1 MLAITIRPEK
11 ADSILRRHP
20 RLRFIINPLTR
31 SITSTRSF
39 STAKTTLSNGT
50 EGSTSSRR
58 NVLGRRES
66 DGFESTSSS
75 SARSSPSGSLGGKCG
90 EQKHPEI
97 LELREDLVDQQ
108 FFSRNFI

>member
-31 SITSTRSF
+31 SITSSRSF

-50 EGSTSSRR
+50 EASTSSRA
-58 NVLGRRES
+58 NVLGRRSS
-66 DGFESTSSS
+66 DDLESTSSCS
-75 SARSSPSGSLGGKCG
+75 GGSSPSGSLGEKRSHRKKS
-90 EQKHPEI
+90 QPLEI
-97 LELREDLVDQQ
+97 LELK
-108 FFSRNFI
+108 

>member
-1 MLAITIRPEK
+1 MLAITIRPER

-50 EGSTSSRR
+50 EASTNSRA
-58 NVLGRRES
+58 NVLGRSSS
-66 DGFESTSSS
+66 DPLDDTSSS
-75 SARSSPSGSLGGKCG
+75 SASNSPSGSLGGKRS
-90 EQKHPEI
+90 EKKKKLKRLEI
-97 LELREDLVDQQ
+97 LELT
-108 FFSRNFI
+108 

>member
-31 SITSTRSF
+31 SITSTKSF

-50 EGSTSSRR
+50 EASTSSRA

-66 DGFESTSSS
+66 DVDSTTSSS
-75 SARSSPSGSLGGKCG
+75 SARSSPSGSLSAKRYNGGGGKRTSC
-90 EQKHPEI
+90 PEI
-97 LELREDLVDQQ
+97 LELR
-108 FFSRNFI
+108 